1 MQVLT
6 TARST
11 PSRGAPCRPS
21 RRAEPHPPRPAQ
33 VRGRAVSVSRTRTRR
48 RGQQQQQQQRRL
60 RRRPVQQHT
69 RRARTS
75 RDAER
80 NSPSQGQLVF
90 RPSRRG
96 RAPYRHDA
104 QQPSHCHSEIG
115 RRTGRRAAP
124 VRGGG
129 LGHSEIGRRT
139 GRRAAPVRG
148 GGLGD
153 ASGELWKCACES
165 AAALRALKRARR
177 RGRRAGTCGVPQPSS
192 PCPTASSL
200 ARAP

>member
-1 MQVLT
+1 MLIATDDLPCMQVLT

-11 PSRGAPCRPS
+11 PSRGAPRRPS

-33 VRGRAVSVSRTRTRR
+33 VRGRAVSVSRTRTRC
-48 RGQQQQQQQRRL
+48 RGQQQQQQRRL

-104 QQPSHCHSEIG
+104 QQPSHC
-115 RRTGRRAAP
+115 R
-124 VRGGG
+124 
-129 LGHSEIGRRT
+129 SEIGRRT

-165 AAALRALKRARR
+165 AAAMRALKRARR